1 MTVTDASLW
10 VSRFLPD
17 DAFHAVSRAW
27 LESLVGKGLPL
38 FAPTHVLAEV
48 AGAVARRTGR
58 SQLGY
63 AVVQQIRQVPTLQ
76 LVAISV
82 ELGEFAAEV
91 ASNYRLRG
99 GDAIYAAVAHHLN
112 VPLVSW
118 DREQI
123 TRVAG
128 FIAAYTPDERI
139 GQ

>member
-17 DAFHAVSRAW
+17 DDFHEVSRAW
-27 LESLVGKGLPL
+27 LESSVDAGLSL

-58 SQLGY
+58 TQLGY
-63 AVVQQIRQVPTLQ
+63 AVAQRIQQVPTMQ

-99 GDAIYAAVAHHLN
+99 GDALYAAVAHHLN

-128 FIAAYTPDERI
+128 FVPAYRPDERI